1 MHVSQF
7 DKALVLV
14 DISHC
19 ISASQLEEPAHSEIS
34 QQVLRLCQMHG
45 YKRESSN
52 KGSLIQNGGW

>member
-19 ISASQLEEPAHSEIS
+19 ISASRLEEPARSVIKS
-34 QQVLRLCQMHG
+34 AGAKAL
-45 YKRESSN
+45 SN
-52 KGSLIQNGGW
+52 ARIQKGDFK